1 MSRPLKFCM
10 VSIYYPP
17 YGFGGDAI
25 YLHRLC
31 NELVA
36 QGHEVDVIH
45 CADSYH
51 MFVPTVDPAAFPA
64 GDSVTVHKLESG
76 LGMLSPLLSHQTGR
90 PWLKTRKIRDIL
102 ASKRFDVIH
111 YHNISLFGPGVLEI
125 QPPYPTVK
133 LYTAHEHSLVCPVNV
148 LWKNDSAACETPTC
162 FSCTL
167 RSSRPPQLWRYTS
180 SLEDAA
186 AHVDLFL
193 TPSRFSQEEHRRRGF
208 RPRME
213 LLPYF
218 ASSFGADANRNAS
231 PLSLDDGPGPEAST
245 PNRPPHPRPY
255 FLFVGRLEKI
265 KGVQEV
271 LPLFREPGDYD
282 LLIVGAGRYEKE
294 LHRQAAGMARV
305 RFVGWKNQD
314 QLGDY
319 YRHALGVVV
328 PSLTYE
334 TFGIVVIE
342 AFAHNK
348 PVIVNDL
355 GALPELV
362 EESAGGLV
370 YRGRRQLGEQLDRL
384 ARNPDLR
391 RQLGA
396 CGNRTLLEKWSAGPH
411 LKRYHELIAQA
422 ANAAAH
428 PPAPAAGQSRDSF
441 E

>member
-1 MSRPLKFCM
+1 M

-36 QGHEVDVIH
+36 RGHEVDVIH

-51 MFVPTVDPAAFPA
+51 MFVPTVDPEAFPTSE
-64 GDSVTVHKLESG
+64 SVTVHKLESG
-76 LGMLSPLLSHQTGR
+76 LGMFSPLLSHQTGR
-90 PWLKTRKIRDIL
+90 PWLKTRKIRDVL
-102 ASKRFDVIH
+102 GSKRFDVIH

-125 QPPYPTVK
+125 QPPYPAVK
-133 LYTAHEHSLVCPVNV
+133 LYTAHEHWLVCPINV
-148 LWKNDSAACETPTC
+148 LWKNDTAACESPTC

-167 RSSRPPQLWRYTS
+167 RSARPPQLWRYTP
-180 SLEDAA
+180 SLARAA

-208 RPRME
+208 QPRME
-213 LLPYF
+213 ILPYF
-218 ASSFGADANRNAS
+218 ASPFGGGSNGSSAGLSVEDRRNAE
-231 PLSLDDGPGPEAST
+231 DST
-245 PNRPPHPRPY
+245 PGESPHPRPY

-271 LPLFREPGDYD
+271 LPHFDGPGDYD
-282 LLIVGAGRYEKE
+282 LLVVGAGRYQSE
-294 LHRQAAGMARV
+294 LHRQARGMERV

-348 PVIVNDL
+348 PVVVNDL

-362 EESAGGLV
+362 QESGGGLV
-370 YRGRRQLGEQLDRL
+370 YRSRRQLFEQLDRL
-384 ARNPDLR
+384 ARDEDLR

-396 CGNRTLLEKWSAGPH
+396 CGHRTLREKWSAGPH
-411 LKRYHELIAQA
+411 LKRYYELIAQA
-422 ANAAAH
+422 RENADTEPRAQATRPAH
-428 PPAPAAGQSRDSF
+428 NGF